1 MIGIKGYKFKTLH
14 DLELDNGYVLK
25 LSRNIKK
32 GQKISILS
40 DTMLKAMFQNENR
53 IKYSAKFLSYFI
65 DVEYEDI
72 LNNICL
78 AKNELDKNNENDKG
92 ERCDYVALLSDTSL
106 NIEVNNNSSLEVL
119 ERNMEYAHRLYSKKI
134 KRGEENYQYTQVIQF
149 NLNNFAFKGNDKIV
163 DIYTVTNDDNIG
175 LSNKLIFVQ
184 IYVPNLRKKWYT
196 KGMKSLSEEEKY
208 ILALVEM
215 DLDKLNDLGGENIM
229 DEYVKEAEEVSFE
242 GGVGEAYDK
251 EWALRDQGYRDG
263 LSQGKAEGKAEG
275 FSQGKAEGKAEGIS
289 EGISQGISQGKIES
303 KKEIAKN
310 ILKNKI
316 DISIIASSTGLT
328 EEEINSLK

>member
-14 DLELDNGYVLK
+14 DLELDNEYVLK

-134 KRGEENYQYTQVIQF
+134 RRGEENYQYTQVIQF

-263 LSQGKAEGKAEG
+263 LSQGKAEGRK
-275 FSQGKAEGKAEGIS
+275 EGKTEGIS
-289 EGISQGISQGKIES
+289 EGKNERNI
-303 KKEIAKN
+303 EIAKN
-310 ILKNKI
+310 MLAKNMEI
-316 DISIIASSTGLT
+316 ELISEITSLT
-328 EEEINSLK
+328 EDEINSLK

>member
-1 MIGIKGYKFKTLH
+1 MVGIKGYKFKKLH
-14 DLELDNGYVLK
+14 DLELDNEYVLK

-134 KRGEENYQYTQVIQF
+134 RRGEENYQYTQVIQF

-229 DEYVKEAEEVSFE
+229 DEYMKEAEEVSFE

-263 LSQGKAEGKAEG
+263 LSQGKAEGKIEG
-275 FSQGKAEGKAEGIS
+275 FSQGK
-289 EGISQGISQGKIES
+289 IEN

-310 ILKNKI
+310 MLNEGI
-316 DISIIASSTGLT
+316 DINIIIKCTGLT
-328 EEEINSLK
+328 NEDINALK

>member
-1 MIGIKGYKFKTLH
+1 MVGIKGYKFKTLH
-14 DLELDNGYVLK
+14 DLELDNEYVLK

-78 AKNELDKNNENDKG
+78 AKNELDKNNENYKG

-134 KRGEENYQYTQVIQF
+134 RRGEENYQYTQVIQF

-263 LSQGKAEGKAEG
+263 LSQGKAEGRT
-275 FSQGKAEGKAEGIS
+275 EGKS
-289 EGISQGISQGKIES
+289 ERNI
-303 KKEIAKN
+303 EIAKN
-310 ILKNKI
+310 LLKNKV
-316 DISIIASSTGLT
+316 DISIIASSTGLS

>member
-1 MIGIKGYKFKTLH
+1 MVGIKGYKFKTLH
-14 DLELDNGYVLK
+14 DLELDNEYVLK

-134 KRGEENYQYTQVIQF
+134 RRGEENYQYTQVIQF

-275 FSQGKAEGKAEGIS
+275 FSQGK
-289 EGISQGISQGKIES
+289 IEN

-310 ILKNKI
+310 MLSKAMEVEL
-316 DISIIASSTGLT
+316 ISEITGLSI
-328 EEEINSLK
+328 EEIKNLK

>member
-1 MIGIKGYKFKTLH
+1 MVGIKGYKFKTLH
-14 DLELDNGYVLK
+14 DLELDNEYVLK

-134 KRGEENYQYTQVIQF
+134 RRGEENYQYTQVIQF

-263 LSQGKAEGKAEG
+263 LSQGKAEG
-275 FSQGKAEGKAEGIS
+275 IS
-289 EGISQGISQGKIES
+289 EGKSERNI
-303 KKEIAKN
+303 EIAKN
-310 ILKNKI
+310 LLKNKV
-316 DISIIASSTGLT
+316 DISIIASSTGLS

>member
-1 MIGIKGYKFKTLH
+1 MVGIKGYKFKTLH
-14 DLELDNGYVLK
+14 DLELDNEYVLK

-134 KRGEENYQYTQVIQF
+134 RRGEENYQYTQVIQF

-196 KGMKSLSEEEKY
+196 KGIKSLSEEEKY

-263 LSQGKAEGKAEG
+263 LSQGKSKE
-275 FSQGKAEGKAEGIS
+275 
-289 EGISQGISQGKIES
+289 KI
-303 KKEIAKN
+303 EIAKN
-310 ILKNKI
+310 LLKNNV
-316 DISIIASSTGLT
+316 DISVIASSTGLT
-328 EEEINSLK
+328 EDEINSLK

>member
-1 MIGIKGYKFKTLH
+1 MVGIKGYKFKTLH
-14 DLELDNGYVLK
+14 DLELDNEYVLK

-263 LSQGKAEGKAEG
+263 LSQGKAEGRE
-275 FSQGKAEGKAEGIS
+275 EGKAEGIS
-289 EGISQGISQGKIES
+289 EGKNERNI
-303 KKEIAKN
+303 EIAKS
-310 ILKNKI
+310 LVRNKV
-316 DISIIASSTGLT
+316 DMSIIVDSTGLT
-328 EEEINSLK
+328 EDEINTLK

>member
-14 DLELDNGYVLK
+14 DLELDNEYVLK

-149 NLNNFAFKGNDKIV
+149 NLNNFAFKGNDKII

-275 FSQGKAEGKAEGIS
+275 FSQGKVEGKAEGIS
-289 EGISQGISQGKIES
+289 QGKIE
-303 KKEIAKN
+303 IAKN
-310 ILKNKI
+310 MLAKNMEI
-316 DISIIASSTGLT
+316 ELISEITSLT
-328 EEEINSLK
+328 EDEINSLK

>member
-1 MIGIKGYKFKTLH
+1 MVGIKGYKFKTLH
-14 DLELDNGYVLK
+14 DLELDNEYVLK

-134 KRGEENYQYTQVIQF
+134 RRGKENYQYTQVIQF

-263 LSQGKAEGKAEG
+263 LLQ
-275 FSQGKAEGKAEGIS
+275 GKAEGIS
-289 EGISQGISQGKIES
+289 EGKNERNI
-303 KKEIAKN
+303 EIAKN
-310 ILKNKI
+310 MLNEGI
-316 DISIIASSTGLT
+316 DINIITKCTGLT
-328 EEEINSLK
+328 NEDINALRD

>member
-1 MIGIKGYKFKTLH
+1 MVGIKGYKFKTLH
-14 DLELDNGYVLK
+14 DLELDNEYVLK

-65 DVEYEDI
+65 DVKYEDI

-78 AKNELDKNNENDKG
+78 AKNELDKIEENDKG

-215 DLDKLNDLGGENIM
+215 DLDKLNSLGGDTLM

-263 LSQGKAEGKAEG
+263 LSQGKEEGRTQG
-275 FSQGKAEGKAEGIS
+275 LSQGKS
-289 EGISQGISQGKIES
+289 ERNI
-303 KKEIAKN
+303 EIAKN
-310 ILKNKI
+310 MLKENM
-316 DISIIASSTGLT
+316 DINLISKLTGLT
-328 EEEINSLK
+328 KEEINSLK

>member
-1 MIGIKGYKFKTLH
+1 MVGIKGYKFKTLH
-14 DLELDNGYVLK
+14 DLELDNEYVLK

-134 KRGEENYQYTQVIQF
+134 RRGEENYQYTQVIQF

-196 KGMKSLSEEEKY
+196 KGIKSLSEEEKY

-263 LSQGKAEGKAEG
+263 LSQGKAEG
-275 FSQGKAEGKAEGIS
+275 FSQGKVEGKAEGIS
-289 EGISQGISQGKIES
+289 EGKNERNI
-303 KKEIAKN
+303 EIAKN
-310 ILKNKI
+310 MLNEGI
-316 DISIIASSTGLT
+316 DINIIIKCTGLT
-328 EEEINSLK
+328 NEDINALK

>member
-1 MIGIKGYKFKTLH
+1 MVGIKGYKFKTLH
-14 DLELDNGYVLK
+14 DLELDNEYVLK

-134 KRGEENYQYTQVIQF
+134 RRGEENYQYTQVIQF

-196 KGMKSLSEEEKY
+196 KGIKSLSEEEKY

-263 LSQGKAEGKAEG
+263 LSQGKAEG
-275 FSQGKAEGKAEGIS
+275 FSQGREEGKAEGIS
-289 EGISQGISQGKIES
+289 EGKNERNI
-303 KKEIAKN
+303 EIAKS
-310 ILKNKI
+310 LVRNKV
-316 DISIIASSTGLT
+316 DMSIIVDSTGLT
-328 EEEINSLK
+328 EDEINTLK

>member
-1 MIGIKGYKFKTLH
+1 MVGIKGYKFKTLH
-14 DLELDNGYVLK
+14 DLELDNEYVLK

-78 AKNELDKNNENDKG
+78 AKNELDKNVENDKG

-163 DIYTVTNDDNIG
+163 DIYTVTNNDNIG

-196 KGMKSLSEEEKY
+196 KGIKSLSEEEKY

-263 LSQGKAEGKAEG
+263 LSQGKAEG
-275 FSQGKAEGKAEGIS
+275 FSQGREEGKAEGIS
-289 EGISQGISQGKIES
+289 EGISEGKIEN

-310 ILKNKI
+310 MLSKAMEVEL
-316 DISIIASSTGLT
+316 ISEITGLSI
-328 EEEINSLK
+328 EEIKNLK

>member
-1 MIGIKGYKFKTLH
+1 MVGIKGYKFKTLH
-14 DLELDNGYVLK
+14 DLELDNEYVLK

-65 DVEYEDI
+65 DVDYDDI

-134 KRGEENYQYTQVIQF
+134 RRGEENYQYTQVIQF

-251 EWALRDQGYRDG
+251 EWALRD
-263 LSQGKAEGKAEG
+263 EGKR
-275 FSQGKAEGKAEGIS
+275 
-289 EGISQGISQGKIES
+289 ES

-310 ILKNKI
+310 MLKDNIPVESISKYTSLSI
-316 DISIIASSTGLT
+316 D
-328 EEEINSLK
+328 EIKNLK

>member
-14 DLELDNGYVLK
+14 DLELDNEYVLK

-196 KGMKSLSEEEKY
+196 KGIKSLSEEEKY

-275 FSQGKAEGKAEGIS
+275 KVEGRAEGKTEGIN
-289 EGISQGISQGKIES
+289 ERNI
-303 KKEIAKN
+303 EIAKN
-310 ILKNKI
+310 MLNEGV
-316 DISIIASSTGLT
+316 DINIIIKCTGLT
-328 EEEINSLK
+328 DEDIDALK